1 MSAPAPYPSPAMPPA
16 TNPPVPVRPTRS
28 GPPGWVGLLLALP
41 MALGWLYW
49 LVIPTLQTVI
59 QAFTGKAPGIASKSF
74 PGSAAAHGGEF
85 ADPLGTIGNTLI
97 QAALP
102 TLVMLIV
109 VPLLSFAAA
118 EAPTV
123 LRRVVRALLAVLAAG
138 FAPAV
143 VVVAWRHL
151 SYPPDGFAHGMVQS
165 QPKLAVLVTLATIG
179 LIAGIGV
186 SVLLAALRRRATDR
200 PGRTLGGAVVT
211 WAVLVLGTFAIGL
224 QAISFTLMLA
234 PGRDTTTL
242 GTRAFQDAFMLL
254 RFGQAAADST
264 ILFIPVAV
272 LGLAAGLIVILARPR
287 LELDRSGPSA
297 GPLPRPS
304 STRAVVLG
312 VLALAGAVA
321 LLAAEAYPRLGLLTE
336 QRTAPGPDSISGTL
350 TDALLPALLA
360 TVVQLLLAYPAGIGI
375 GAFRPLG
382 RHSHWLLLPFM
393 PWLFV
398 TATPLLTVS
407 VESVLANGHMN
418 SFLGAI
424 PPILVSVPALLVFT
438 LFGAGHGYRWRAAQA
453 AHRPAAFLRTVLVP
467 SLPLLGVVAMATWL
481 YQAHDFLWRYSV
493 VNDMK
498 HAAADVA
505 LLRQLGMYTGGWP
518 SPGLLFAAAP
528 LAIPALLVFAVA
540 QIWYLDRLALRLG
553 DPGPEPGAVA
563 AAGPYGG
570 PVGPAFGGP
579 GFDGADQAGPRLG
592 GLPPAAFPPG
602 AAPGTPGAGPGVP
615 PGTPPGPGALP
626 AGSPMP
632 PSGPGL
638 PPAGSPMPPSG
649 PGTPSGGPGMPP
661 AGSPMPPGGP
671 GGQPGAGTVFPG
683 QPGPSLGGAP
693 PVGPARPGGRTAP
706 DGAAPSAGAA
716 PTGPAVPPGTSTPGG
731 RTAPD
736 GAAGV
741 SPWERGAGDD
751 IR

>member
-1 MSAPAPYPSPAMPPA
+1 
-16 TNPPVPVRPTRS
+16 
-28 GPPGWVGLLLALP
+28 
-41 MALGWLYW
+41 
-49 LVIPTLQTVI
+49 
-59 QAFTGKAPGIASKSF
+59 
-74 PGSAAAHGGEF
+74 
-85 ADPLGTIGNTLI
+85 
-97 QAALP
+97 
-102 TLVMLIV
+102 
-109 VPLLSFAAA
+109 
-118 EAPTV
+118 
-123 LRRVVRALLAVLAAG
+123 VRALLAVLAAG

-211 WAVLVLGTFAIGL
+211 WVVLVLGTFAIGL
-224 QAISFTLMLA
+224 QAISFVLLLA
-234 PGRDTTTL
+234 PGRDTATL

-264 ILFIPVAV
+264 LLLVPVAV
-272 LGLAAGLIVILARPR
+272 LGLAAGLVVILARPR
-287 LELDRSGPSA
+287 LELDRPGPSA
-297 GPLPRPS
+297 GPLARPS
-304 STRAVVLG
+304 SARAVVLG

-321 LLAAEAYPRLGLLTE
+321 LIVIEAYPRLGLLTE
-336 QRTAPGPDSISGTL
+336 QRTTPAPDSISGTL

-505 LLRQLGMYTGGWP
+505 ALRQLGMYTSGWP

-540 QIWYLDRLALRLG
+540 QIWSLDRLALRLG
-553 DPGPEPGAVA
+553 DPGPEPGVAA

-570 PVGPAFGGP
+570 PTGSAFGAPGLDGPGSGGPAFGGP
-579 GFDGADQAGPRLG
+579 GSGGPGSAGDGAGFGGPGSGGTGSGPAGGGAGFGGSDPAGPRLG
-592 GLPPAAFPPG
+592 GLPPAAYPQTAPGGPPG
-602 AAPGTPGAGPGVP
+602 
-615 PGTPPGPGALP
+615 
-626 AGSPMP
+626 MP
-632 PSGPGL
+632 P
-638 PPAGSPMPPSG
+638 
-649 PGTPSGGPGMPP
+649 GPGMPP
-661 AGSPMPPGGP
+661 AGA
-671 GGQPGAGTVFPG
+671 GGQPGPGGTPFPG

-693 PVGPARPGGRTAP
+693 PAGPPAP
-706 DGAAPSAGAA
+706 AGPSRAAPSPGAAPS
-716 PTGPAVPPGTSTPGG
+716 GPAVPPGTSGGATPP
-731 RTAPD
+731 PD
-736 GAAGV
+736 GSAGV

>member
-16 TNPPVPVRPTRS
+16 TNPPVPVRPARS

-49 LVIPTLQTVI
+49 LVVPTVQTVI
-59 QAFTGKAPGIASKSF
+59 QAFTGKAPGIAAKSL
-74 PGSAAAHGGEF
+74 PGSATAHGGDF
-85 ADPLGTIGNTLI
+85 GDPLGTVGNTLI
-97 QAALP
+97 EAALP

-143 VVVAWRHL
+143 VVLAWAHL
-151 SYPPDGFAHGMVQS
+151 SYRPDGFGRGLLQS
-165 QPKLAVLVTLATIG
+165 APKLAVLVTLATIG

-224 QAISFTLMLA
+224 QAISLTMMLA
-234 PGRDTTTL
+234 PGRATTSL
-242 GTRAFQDAFMLL
+242 GIRAFQDAFMTL

-264 ILFIPVAV
+264 MLLIPVAV
-272 LGLAAGLIVILARPR
+272 LGLAAGLIVILTRPR
-287 LELDRSGPSA
+287 LELDRPGPAA
-297 GPLPRPS
+297 GPLARPS
-304 STRAVVLG
+304 SGRAVVLG

-321 LLAAEAYPRLGLLTE
+321 LLAVEAYPRLGLLTE
-336 QRTAPGPDSISGTL
+336 QHTSSGPASSGGTL
-350 TDALLPALLA
+350 TGALLPALLA
-360 TVVQLLLAYPAGIGI
+360 TLVQLLLAYPAGIGI

-398 TATPLLTVS
+398 TVTPLLTVS
-407 VESVLANGHMN
+407 VQSAMADDQLNT
-418 SFLGAI
+418 FLGAI

-453 AHRPAAFLRTVLVP
+453 ARRPAAFLRTVLVP

-481 YQAHDFLWRYSV
+481 YQAHDYLWRYSV
-493 VNDMK
+493 VTDMK

-505 LLRQLGMYTGGWP
+505 VLRQLNAYSVGWP
-518 SPGLLFAAAP
+518 SPGQLLAAAP

-553 DPGPEPGAVA
+553 DPDQEPGAVA
-563 AAGPYGG
+563 AGG
-570 PVGPAFGGP
+570 PWRGGPGPAFGDPPGGAAGPAFGGP
-579 GFDGADQAGPRLG
+579 DQAGPRLG

-602 AAPGTPGAGPGVP
+602 APQPPPGGPQPAPGMPPGAPRGPGMSP
-615 PGTPPGPGALP
+615 GPGASPGTPPGPGA
-626 AGSPMP
+626 SP
-632 PSGPGL
+632 
-638 PPAGSPMPPSG
+638 
-649 PGTPSGGPGMPP
+649 GGPGMPS
-661 AGSPMPPGGP
+661 AGP
-671 GGQPGAGTVFPG
+671 GGRPGTGAPFPG

-693 PVGPARPGGRTAP
+693 PAFPARPGGPPAP
-706 DGAAPSAGAA
+706 PAPGGPSGTPPAA
-716 PTGPAVPPGTSTPGG
+716 PPGTSTP
-731 RTAPD
+731 D
-736 GAAGV
+736 GSAGV

-751 IR
+751 TR